1 MPFCLLFIFV
11 YFLLL
16 NVILYG
22 DIMFDL
28 GKPIKPREPVEVAEA
43 PQPLDYDD
51 IKPLEGDALKE
62 HFLEIFRKREEESE
76 D

>member
-1 MPFCLLFIFV
+1 
-11 YFLLL
+11 
-16 NVILYG
+16 
-22 DIMFDL
+22 MFDL
-28 GKPIKPREPVEVAEA
+28 GKPIKPRESVEVAEA

-62 HFLEIFRKREEESE
+62 HLLEIFRKRREESK